1 MSTDLVLLAVEDGV
15 ATISFNRPEKLNA
28 MGAGSEPAL
37 KAALTEAAQRDDVNA
52 VVLTGEGRSF
62 NVGLDLESPFG
73 GDVADTYQRMRASTA
88 TVVLM
93 RRMRQPVIA
102 AVNGNAIG
110 GGFAM
115 ALACDMRV
123 AGRDARFIAPFAELG
138 MSAGD
143 LGMTWLL
150 PRMIGPG
157 RAAKAFYTGEPIG
170 AEEALQLG
178 LADEIA
184 DDPRAR
190 AVEIAKVIAAK
201 PPFGIQHSKELLN
214 ASVYG
219 QGYYEHLEVE
229 LRSQVVCS
237 ASSDFHEAKA
247 RFAAARKK

>member
-1 MSTDLVLLAVEDGV
+1 MSSELVLLSVADSV

-28 MGAGSEPAL
+28 MGVGSEPAL
-37 KAALTEAAQRDDVNA
+37 KAALTEVAERDDVNA
-52 VVLTGEGRSF
+52 VVLTGEGRAF

-73 GDVADTYQRMRASTA
+73 GDVAETYQRMRASTA

-93 RRMRQPVIA
+93 RRMRQPIIA

-115 ALACDMRV
+115 ALACDMRI
-123 AGRDARFIAPFAELG
+123 AGRDARFFAPFAELG

-157 RAAKAFYTGEPIG
+157 RAAKAFYTGDPIG
-170 AEEALQLG
+170 ADEARELG
-178 LADEIA
+178 LADEVVE
-184 DDPRAR
+184 DPRGR
-190 AVEIAKVIAAK
+190 ALEIAKVIASK

-219 QGYYEHLEVE
+219 QGFFEHLEVE

-247 RFAAARKK
+247 RFAAARRP

>member
-1 MSTDLVLLAVEDGV
+1 MSTDLVLLTVADGV
-15 ATISFNRPEKLNA
+15 ATVSFNRPEKLNA
-28 MGAGSEPAL
+28 MGEGSEPAL
-37 KAALTEAAQRDDVNA
+37 RAALSEAAERDDVNA

-73 GDVADTYQRMRASTA
+73 GDVSQTYQRMRASTA

-123 AGRDARFIAPFAELG
+123 AGRDARFAAPFADLG

-157 RAAKAFYTGEPIG
+157 RAAKAFYTGEPIK

-190 AVEIAKVIAAK
+190 AVEIAKTIAQK

-219 QGYYEHLEVE
+219 QGYFEHLEVE